1 MSPRQRSGS
10 RQCVYL
16 FEISSVPTGRSRGSR
31 FRCSSCMARSI
42 PRYPL
47 PLASGCLRW
56 RTSQNGLSALPEAAI
71 TIWTTSAPLKSRE
84 ISSTLRGG
92 DGCHKGRI
100 FRART
105 RWGLDRMSA
114 HGPMPRSAW
123 MFPALAVLLF
133 AVATGLGLD
142 FTPSVG
148 GLLFAVV
155 LLAILF
161 GTVFAAVHHA
171 EVIAERI
178 GEPYGTLLLTLAV
191 TIIEVALIA
200 TIMLGDKPQP
210 ALARDTVFAV
220 VMIVCNGLVGL
231 CIFIGGLRY
240 REQDFQVSGAN
251 LYLSVLFVLATI
263 TLIMPNY
270 TLTAP
275 GPIYSAAQ
283 LGFVDLVTLML
294 YGVFLYTQ
302 TIRHSDYFIKGG
314 VGAATETSS
323 LSNRMLA
330 LSIALLLISLL
341 AVALLAKK
349 FSLVVDVVTAMI
361 GAPPAFAGVLV
372 ALLILLP
379 EGVTAIAAARNNDLQ
394 KSINLALGSSLATI
408 GLTIPAV
415 GVATY
420 ALDKERVLG
429 LNGQGMVLLLLTFVL
444 SMLTFGTGRTN
455 ILFGLVH
462 MVVFAVFVFMVFVP

>member
-1 MSPRQRSGS
+1 
-10 RQCVYL
+10 
-16 FEISSVPTGRSRGSR
+16 
-31 FRCSSCMARSI
+31 
-42 PRYPL
+42 
-47 PLASGCLRW
+47 
-56 RTSQNGLSALPEAAI
+56 
-71 TIWTTSAPLKSRE
+71 
-84 ISSTLRGG
+84 
-92 DGCHKGRI
+92 
-100 FRART
+100 
-105 RWGLDRMSA
+105 
-114 HGPMPRSAW
+114 
-123 MFPALAVLLF
+123 MFPALAMLLF
-133 AVATGLGLD
+133 AVATGLGLN
-142 FTPSVG
+142 FTPSLG
-148 GLLFAVV
+148 GLVFAAV

-200 TIMLGDKPQP
+200 TIMLGDKPVP

-251 LYLSVLFVLATI
+251 LYLSVLFVMATI

-283 LGFVDLVTLML
+283 LGFVSIVTVIL

-302 TIRHSDYFIKGG
+302 TIRHRDYFIGDAA
-314 VGAATETSS
+314 GAVDDGAPM
-323 LSNRMLA
+323 SNRMLA
-330 LSIALLLISLL
+330 LSIALLLVSLL
-341 AVALLAKK
+341 AVVLLAKK
-349 FSLVVDVVTAMI
+349 FSLVVDVVTAKI

-379 EGVTAIAAARNNDLQ
+379 EGVAAISAARKNDLQ

-415 GVATY
+415 AVAAY
-420 ALDKERVLG
+420 ALDRQLVLG
-429 LNGQGMVLLLLTFVL
+429 LNLQEMVLLVLTFIL

-462 MVVFAVFVFMVFVP
+462 MVVFAVFIFMVFVP